1 MPYIGND
8 IRANVDYK
16 TIDDISGS
24 FNGSTTSFALQVG
37 GVAPTPFPKYET
49 QLIISVGGV
58 IQEPDSSGSAG
69 FQLSGTNIVFSSA
82 PAAGEAFFGVLL
94 ASADYLNAGG
104 TFPDGTVA
112 VPSITF
118 TEDTD
123 TGFTRIS
130 SGAVAVTSNGT
141 KIAQFPT
148 SQGSSGQALTTDGAG
163 VLSFSTI
170 VGGATGVDF
179 NDNVK
184 ARFGTGNDLEIYHDS
199 THSYIQDV
207 GTGHLLIGSSL
218 THITNAAGNENCA
231 KFTENGAVELFHDN
245 SKKFDTSSVGVNVE
259 GQIIIDHT
267 GGTDGKGEIAFG
279 ESGRPFID
287 GFDNGNHGSGAGFDF
302 RAGNGD
308 YFIKTRQDAAVEL
321 YHDNSKKLE
330 TTSGGINVTGG
341 ITVNGSAFSSGK
353 ILQVVHQKITNAF
366 SYNGTSYGN
375 VGISA
380 NITPSATSSKIL
392 VIFNINAGSN
402 NNGNRIKLRVSRT
415 GDDNEFVGD
424 ASGSRTRASAMFAV
438 SSASD
443 CRNTTISYVSSPNTT
458 SQVGYTLQAALQ
470 VGGGSNVTFGASAT
484 DTNASLEGRCPQH
497 ITLIEIAG

>member
-1 MPYIGND
+1 
-8 IRANVDYK
+8 
-16 TIDDISGS
+16 
-24 FNGSTTSFALQVG
+24 
-37 GVAPTPFPKYET
+37 
-49 QLIISVGGV
+49 
-58 IQEPDSSGSAG
+58 
-69 FQLSGTNIVFSSA
+69 
-82 PAAGEAFFGVLL
+82 VLL

-123 TGFTRIS
+123 TGFTRVS

-287 GFDNGNHGSGAGFDF
+287 
-302 RAGNGD
+302 
-308 YFIKTRQDAAVEL
+308 
-321 YHDNSKKLE
+321 
-330 TTSGGINVTGG
+330 
-341 ITVNGSAFSSGK
+341 
-353 ILQVVHQKITNAF
+353 
-366 SYNGTSYGN
+366 
-375 VGISA
+375 
-380 NITPSATSSKIL
+380 
-392 VIFNINAGSN
+392 
-402 NNGNRIKLRVSRT
+402 
-415 GDDNEFVGD
+415 
-424 ASGSRTRASAMFAV
+424 
-438 SSASD
+438 
-443 CRNTTISYVSSPNTT
+443 
-458 SQVGYTLQAALQ
+458 
-470 VGGGSNVTFGASAT
+470 
-484 DTNASLEGRCPQH
+484 
-497 ITLIEIAG
+497 